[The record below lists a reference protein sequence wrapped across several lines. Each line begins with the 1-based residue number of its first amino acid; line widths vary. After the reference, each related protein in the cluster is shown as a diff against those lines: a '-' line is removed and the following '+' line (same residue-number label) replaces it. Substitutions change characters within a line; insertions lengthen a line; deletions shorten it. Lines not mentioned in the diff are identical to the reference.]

1 MVKCNQSPTS
11 KHLHFTIRYLK
22 NMLGNGTNAIKW
34 DISNS
39 FTSTFCDQQKRLVET
54 ALLKS
59 RYNWCYDRLNAVE
72 YL

>member
-1 MVKCNQSPTS
+1 
-11 KHLHFTIRYLK
+11 
-22 NMLGNGTNAIKW
+22 MLGNGANAIKW